1 MTEGTRPDTP
11 LAAGEVETLLGFLA
25 YQRATLG
32 WKCSGL
38 SDDQLRQPLH
48 PTAMTLAG
56 LLMHLARVE
65 DIWFTECVGQQPT
78 PQRWRDM
85 EWAAEWELA
94 LHEPADALWALWLE
108 RIEHSKSVVQA
119 RLAESADALD
129 RTYSAWDGEGQASL
143 RWVLVH
149 MIEEYARHNGHAD
162 LLRESIDGETGE

>member
-1 MTEGTRPDTP
+1 MSVSERPDTP

-38 SDDQLRQPLH
+38 TDEQLRQRLH

-56 LLMHLARVE
+56 LLMHMARVE
-65 DIWFTECVGQQPT
+65 DIWFAECVGEQPT
-78 PQRWRDM
+78 PERWRDLA
-85 EWAAEWELA
+85 WAAEWELA
-94 LHEPADALWALWLE
+94 LAEPAESLWALWLD
-108 RIEHSKSVVQA
+108 RIAHAKAVVEA
-119 RLAESADALD
+119 RLAESPDALD
-129 RTYSAWDGEGQASL
+129 RTYTAWDGEGEASL

-149 MIEEYARHNGHAD
+149 MVEEYARHNGHAD